1 MPGGVAVKRIRQF
14 LSVLAVTALA
24 AAGIGTG
31 SALAASR
38 SVPKTKAQWQADIGH
53 LRQPGTGCYRAS
65 YPAVQWDAIKCVT
78 APKTPF
84 IHAPRSRSAL
94 KAAPAEVGDGSG
106 YSAQVSGL
114 ISQATGTFADVSPG
128 ISEQGGAPGSGSYT
142 ANDFTL
148 QLNSQPFV
156 GSPACD
162 GSSNEFGCV
171 AWQQFVYAYESPTS
185 SVIAMQYT
193 LINYD
198 ATCPADWTSTSS
210 STTSNSCYLI
220 SAAAPVPTLTA
231 AQLASV
237 SLTGSATS
245 AGDSVSLDT
254 GSGQVISVGGSDNFT
269 YLSAFWDTTEW
280 GVYGP
285 AGGGEAYFGPGTTLQ
300 AQTALTSTSSAAPSC
315 VQEGFTGETNNLTP
329 TSTPVL
335 GSQPSPTMAT
345 MQTNGTTG
353 TANCAVATVAGEASP
368 LQAGQVLPA
377 GDALVSPG
385 GQYVLDMQ
393 TDGNLVVYGNGC
405 VIWASGTNG
414 TGSGDYLAMQ
424 TDGNLIIY
432 TSAGVPVWS
441 SRTNGTGSGDYLAMQ
456 ADGNLVVYNSSGSQV
471 WAAGRANADELCTGG
486 ELHVGQYL
494 YSPSGQYEVTMQ
506 PDGNLVVYTSA
517 GVPLRA
523 TGTNGTGSAN
533 FLAMQA
539 DGNLVIYTSAGV
551 PVWSSGTNGTGS
563 GNYLVMQD
571 DGNAVVYTSSG
582 TAVWAS
588 QTLNP

>member
-1 MPGGVAVKRIRQF
+1 MKRIRQF

-84 IHAPRSRSAL
+84 IHAQRSRSAL

-424 TDGNLIIY
+424 
-432 TSAGVPVWS
+432 
-441 SRTNGTGSGDYLAMQ
+441 

-523 TGTNGTGSAN
+523 TGTDGTGSAN

>member
-1 MPGGVAVKRIRQF
+1 MKRIRQF

-84 IHAPRSRSAL
+84 IHAQRSRSAL

-424 TDGNLIIY
+424 
-432 TSAGVPVWS
+432 
-441 SRTNGTGSGDYLAMQ
+441 

-523 TGTNGTGSAN
+523 TGTDGTGSAN

-582 TAVWAS
+582 TAVWTS